1 MKKSTYRIRH
11 LSILSA
17 ILFNFILFVSCED
30 DVQIDRINPSIN
42 IVVNPNFVSSDTIIS
57 VGQSFMVGIYAESNG
72 NDKLTNFIAFLNGE
86 RYLDIGLYSETYSK
100 EITITK
106 GLEDVD
112 NWEFVIRDFEGNK
125 SSTYL
130 TITKDP
136 TIIYGEIEEFVNIQL
151 GAQFNSVTGSFFS
164 FSNGTVYNLEGAYNM
179 QENINMV
186 HYYDDFDKLEENII
200 TSPGG
205 NIGDVA
211 FSGEYAISNWTTI
224 NTTRYS
230 REKLSINLEDFE
242 TAVNDSILIANSFA
256 YESGGRK
263 TKFLKPGD
271 LYSFVWDN
279 KTGIFKVVSTSGTTG
294 GSIIVD
300 IKVQK

>member
-1 MKKSTYRIRH
+1 MKKSTYRIKH
-11 LSILSA
+11 LRFLNA
-17 ILFNFILFVSCED
+17 ILFFIILFVSCEED
-30 DVQIDRINPSIN
+30 DQIIRTDPSIH
-42 IVVNPNFVSSDTIIS
+42 IVADPNYVSSDTIIS
-57 VGQSFMVGIYAESNG
+57 VGQSFKVGVYAESNG
-72 NDKLTNFIAFLNGE
+72 NDKLTNFIAFLNGY

-106 GLEDVD
+106 GLEDID

-136 TIIYGEIEEFVNIQL
+136 TVNYGEIDEFVNVQL
-151 GAQFNSVTGSFFS
+151 GAQFNSVIGSFFS
-164 FSNGTVYNLEGAYNM
+164 FSNGTVYNMEGAYNM

-186 HYYDDFDKLEENII
+186 YYYDDFDKLEENII

-211 FSGEYAISNWTTI
+211 FPGEYAISNWTTV

-230 REKLSINLEDFE
+230 REKLSINIEDFE

-279 KTGIFKVVSTSGTTG
+279 KTGIFKVVSTSGTTDG
-294 GSIIVD
+294 NIIVD